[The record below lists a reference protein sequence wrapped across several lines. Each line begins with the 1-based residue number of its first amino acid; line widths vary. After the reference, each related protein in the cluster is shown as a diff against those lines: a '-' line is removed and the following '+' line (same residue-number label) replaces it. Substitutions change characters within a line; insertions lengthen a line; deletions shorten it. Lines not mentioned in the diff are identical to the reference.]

1 MSKSSN
7 VIFSAS
13 QTNCR
18 GIRRESNYEI
28 VCSDLYPQPTV
39 LYATVEGVS
48 ILTIKLRKKVKHLI
62 LSHHNISFI
71 VILNILINMNMCY
84 VNHVHAVFISYVFVY
99 FKSVRVLLRLMKRI
113 TIHCFSA
120 WWLVYQLSLLMVP
133 VLNSHGQLQN
143 TMSPAFCVMMIVKL
157 SFGLK
162 L

>member
-7 VIFSAS
+7 VIFSGKAS

-71 VILNILINMNMCY
+71 VIRNILNNMNMCY
-84 VNHVHAVFISYVFVY
+84 LKHVHVVFC
-99 FKSVRVLLRLMKRI
+99 LL
-113 TIHCFSA
+113 
-120 WWLVYQLSLLMVP
+120 
-133 VLNSHGQLQN
+133 
-143 TMSPAFCVMMIVKL
+143 
-157 SFGLK
+157 
-162 L
+162 